1 MFSRVVEVAKRR
13 ESVRK
18 QHGAL
23 FSLERDRTA
32 VDRRPLPS
40 DIHNFAFCILHFA
53 LSSRRPLPSDI
64 HNFAFCILHFA
75 FCRVALAPTPT
86 VYICRESADPRSSA

>member
-1 MFSRVVEVAKRR
+1 MVPLLPQEKAYLRLYLRFLARVILSGVAKRR

-53 LSSRRPLPSDI
+53 FIILSGRPRAELYCPK
-64 HNFAFCILHFA
+64 L
-75 FCRVALAPTPT
+75 
-86 VYICRESADPRSSA
+86 